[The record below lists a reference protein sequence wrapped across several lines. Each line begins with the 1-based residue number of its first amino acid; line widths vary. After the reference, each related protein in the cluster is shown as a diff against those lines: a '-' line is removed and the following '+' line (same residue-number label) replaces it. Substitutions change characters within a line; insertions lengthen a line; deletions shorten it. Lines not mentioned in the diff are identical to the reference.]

1 MSSNILVID
10 DEVNILELIKF
21 NLELNNHNVYT
32 AENGKQGIEKINE
45 LEIDLIILDLMMP
58 VVDGIQVCKY
68 VRGKENLKT
77 IPIIMLTAKST
88 ETDKIFG
95 LEIGADDYITKPFEA
110 EELMARIRAQ
120 LRREKDNEKN
130 AEKNI
135 LKIDDLVMDK
145 DKYTVSREGD
155 NIELTKK
162 EYDLLKYFLENK
174 DIVLSRDQLLEAV
187 WGYDYVGQTNIVDVY
202 IRYLRS
208 KIDDP
213 YDKKLI
219 KTVRGVGYVIRDE
232 ENV

>member
-1 MSSNILVID
+1 MSKILIVE
-10 DEVNILELIKF
+10 DEK
-21 NLELNNHNVYT
+21 
-32 AENGKQGIEKINE
+32 KIARIME
-45 LEIDLIILDLMMP
+45 LEITHEGYEAEVVYNGKDGIEELKNDDYDLLILDIMLP
-58 VVDGIQVCKY
+58 GLDGIEVCNRIRKFS
-68 VRGKENLKT
+68 E
-77 IPIIMLTAKST
+77 IPIIMVTAKDST
-88 ETDKIFG
+88 RDKVKG
-95 LEIGADDYITKPFEA
+95 LDTGADDYITKPFEA

-120 LRREKDNEKN
+120 LRRKKDNEKN
-130 AEKNI
+130 GEKNI

-145 DKYTVSREGD
+145 DKYTVSREED

-174 DIVLSRDQLLEAV
+174 DIVLSRDQLLEGV